1 MKPTGIIPA
10 IGTPLGTGD
19 RVDETGLRRL
29 TRYLLGSGVHGLFV
43 NGSMGGFAF
52 MTDTEQI
59 RAIATVVSE
68 TNRAVPVMA
77 GLGESSTS
85 RAVAQARR
93 VAREGADFLTVLP
106 PLFFLTT
113 QQHLIAYFSEIASA
127 VDLPILLYDN
137 PVLTKNPI
145 EPDTIASLRHN
156 VRHIVGVKESNQ
168 DCVNLQ
174 RLLQLVRGDA
184 GFSVLTGSE
193 FLAFVHLQMGVDG
206 CIGGLYNVCADLAV
220 DLYTAFKAGDSGR
233 ATARQQD
240 LIETWQIFRYGA
252 IWGAFDE
259 ALRHLGICER
269 ATGAPYITP
278 VTDDERAKIHGI
290 LDRYAKP
297 YAEVAARVPTASQS

>member
-10 IGTPLGTGD
+10 IGTPLGEND
-19 RVDETGLRRL
+19 RVDEAGLRRL
-29 TRYLLGSGVHGLFV
+29 TRYLIGGGVHGLFV

-52 MTDTEQI
+52 MTDAEQI

-77 GLGESSTS
+77 GLGETSTS

-145 EPDTIASLRHN
+145 LPETIATLRAS
-156 VRHIVGVKESNQ
+156 VPHIVGVKESNQ
-168 DCVNLQ
+168 DCINMQ
-174 RLLQLVRGDA
+174 TLLQLVGGDP

-206 CIGGLYNVCADLAV
+206 CIGGLYNVCAHIAV
-220 DLYTAFKAGDSGR
+220 ELFRAFEADDAPTAN
-233 ATARQQD
+233 ARQRD
-240 LIETWQIFRYGA
+240 LIETWQIFRHGA

-259 ALRHLGICER
+259 ALRHLGICQR
-269 ATGAPYITP
+269 ATGAPYITA
-278 VTDDERAKIHGI
+278 VTSEERAKIHAI

-297 YAEVAARVPTASQS
+297 YAAALSSQT